1 MLQDVSFQI
10 IHHVGSKHS
19 NVEDALSKNPVEW
32 AEEDEEIQDAA
43 N

>member
-10 IHHVGSKHS
+10 IYQVGSNHS

-32 AEEDEEIQDAA
+32 AEEDEDFSYW
-43 N
+43 